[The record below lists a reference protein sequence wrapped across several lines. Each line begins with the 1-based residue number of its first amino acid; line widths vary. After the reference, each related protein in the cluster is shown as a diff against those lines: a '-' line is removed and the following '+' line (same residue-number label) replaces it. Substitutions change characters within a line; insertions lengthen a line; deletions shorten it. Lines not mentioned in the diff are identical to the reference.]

1 MRIFFGFF
9 LRLFICFLAAKFLL
23 RALGWETRG
32 YLVGLTLIFTA
43 NAYLFVLL
51 EYRNRPSTGR
61 DFLGGWLPFR
71 GRGRK
76 GSGPETEPPS

>member
-32 YLVGLTLIFTA
+32 YLVGLTLLFTA
-43 NAYLFVLL
+43 NVYLFALL
-51 EYRNRPSTGR
+51 EYRNRPSGSPK
-61 DFLGGWLPFR
+61 LAGWLPFR
-71 GRGRK
+71 GRARK